1 MQPKN
6 NAAPAPAS
14 LDRAMKR
21 LTQAAQYLD
30 EWHAQLADV
39 EAGRSYVAA
48 GHDALAAID
57 ATVRALQDA
66 RAVLVAEIRLDE
78 DEREARVADL
88 LARFRSPTDRILGLA
103 GVIDDAE
110 QATPTDDDEAT
121 S

>member
-1 MQPKN
+1 MQPEH

-57 ATVRALQDA
+57 ATVRALHDA
-66 RAVLVAEIRLDE
+66 RAVLVDEIRRDE
-78 DEREARVADL
+78 DERAARVDEL
-88 LARFRSPTDRILGLA
+88 LARLRKPSHPNTE
-103 GVIDDAE
+103 DDSE
-110 QATPTDDDEAT
+110 MT

>member
-1 MQPKN
+1 MQPEN

-57 ATVRALQDA
+57 ATVRALHDA
-66 RAVLVAEIRLDE
+66 RAVLVDEIRRDE
-78 DEREARVADL
+78 DERAARVDEL
-88 LARFRSPTDRILGLA
+88 LARLRKPSHPNTE
-103 GVIDDAE
+103 DDSE
-110 QATPTDDDEAT
+110 MT